1 MDPSSVLLALEEQ
14 RKWRERRKRIRD
26 RLRQLDRR
34 RMTLR
39 KELDGVRRKI
49 LEYDRLLSDLR
60 GEAQRRP
67 SRSHVSP
74 IPRGR

>member
-1 MDPSSVLLALEEQ
+1 MDPSGVLLALEEQ

-26 RLRQLDRR
+26 RLRQLERR

-39 KELDGVRRKI
+39 TELEAARRKI
-49 LEYDRLLSDLR
+49 LEYDRLLTDLG
-60 GEAQRRP
+60 GEAQTRP
-67 SRSHVSP
+67 ARSLVSP